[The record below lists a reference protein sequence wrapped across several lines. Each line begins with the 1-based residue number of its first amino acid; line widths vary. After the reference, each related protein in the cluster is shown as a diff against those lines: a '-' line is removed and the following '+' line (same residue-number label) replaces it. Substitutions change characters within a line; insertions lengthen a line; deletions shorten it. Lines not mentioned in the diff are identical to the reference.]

1 MIDYMLVSNVEE
13 IRLEAEISDR
23 QGKLIATLYEDA
35 SGWHFD
41 RIEHVAIPDEFLE
54 RVKAHME
61 SYVNRK
67 GLGAPE
73 GADRGAM
80 ALWLMLKED
89 GSAMGLP
96 YLA

>member
-1 MIDYMLVSNVEE
+1 MIDYVLVSNVEE
-13 IRLEAEISDR
+13 VRLEAEISDG

-35 SGWHFD
+35 SGWHLD
-41 RIEHVAIPDEFLE
+41 RIEQDSIPDKLIEQ
-54 RVKAHME
+54 VKTHMQA
-61 SYVNRK
+61 YVNRK
-67 GLGAPE
+67 GFGSPE
-73 GADRGAM
+73 RANRGEM

>member
-1 MIDYMLVSNVEE
+1 MIDYVLVSNVEE
-13 IRLEAEISDR
+13 VRLEAEISDG

-35 SGWHFD
+35 SGWHLD
-41 RIEHVAIPDEFLE
+41 RIEQDSIPDKLVEQ
-54 RVKAHME
+54 VKTHMQA
-61 SYVNRK
+61 YVNRK
-67 GLGAPE
+67 GLVAPE
-73 GADRGAM
+73 GANRGEM